1 MDLDIVSYAQMC
13 NQEVLMK
20 KSGGSKKR
28 HFSISI
34 QILVFTFLLAF
45 LPVAAMMM
53 LKTYEKQ
60 LLAAQESALVQQ
72 GRLVAA
78 SLENN
83 FSKESAKNLLQNMNK
98 QFDARIRVLDDKGVL
113 LVDSSAGDES
123 GASERTVETKS
134 QDNKTPAEETF
145 LYKAFSFPVRIYRKF
160 FVPPTAPRYESAD
173 FYSKKNVFDGEE
185 IKAALQGSYGA
196 ATRISSGG
204 QVSVTLYSAIPVKNK
219 TDIVGVVLVSRSTYK
234 ILRNLYDLRVDLAR
248 IFFWSLLAAFVVTV
262 FLSIRISLPLKK
274 LSKEAKSCT
283 DRRGHFVKESLTGS
297 KRHDEIGD
305 LSRSY
310 SELLKKL
317 ADRIQFIESFSADV
331 SHEFKNPLAAIRS
344 SVELAQSA
352 DSSEKERQE
361 YLSSVIEEVAHLQ
374 LLLSG
379 VRKLSRIDGD
389 NDDAEPEH
397 VPVSMFL
404 TNMIV
409 RIQKRYPNVHFSLQ
423 TSCPGIS
430 LFIDPDRLDRMT
442 ENLLDNAAS
451 FAKNVLVYDQL
462 IPAKKKNERLGTYI
476 LCIEDD
482 GPGVPKEMREKIFE
496 RFYSTRKNEDEAVV
510 DSHTGLGLALVKAV
524 VDAAGGSVSVHEG
537 TTLCGACFK
546 IELPL

>member
-1 MDLDIVSYAQMC
+1 MT
-13 NQEVLMK
+13 
-20 KSGGSKKR
+20 KSKNGKR
-28 HFSISI
+28 VHLSISV
-34 QILVFTFLLAF
+34 QILAFTLLLAF

-60 LLAAQESALVQQ
+60 LLAVQESALVQQ

-78 SLENN
+78 SLEDN
-83 FSKESAKNLLQNMNK
+83 FSKERAELLMQNMEK
-98 QFDARIRVLDDKGVL
+98 QFDARIRVLDNNGML
-113 LVDSSAGDES
+113 LVDSSTEG
-123 GASERTVETKS
+123 TETKVQGS
-134 QDNKTPAEETF
+134 KKTAEEVKPAEETL
-145 LYKAFSFPVRIYRKF
+145 LYKVFSLPVRVYRKF
-160 FVPPTAPRYESAD
+160 FVPPTIPRYESAD
-173 FYSKKNVFDGEE
+173 FYNNKTVYDGDE
-185 IKAALQGSYGA
+185 IKAALKGVYGA

-204 QVSVTLYSAIPVKNK
+204 QVSVTLYSAMPIKAGE
-219 TDIVGVVLVSRSTYK
+219 DIVGVVLVSRSTYK
-234 ILRNLYDLRVDLAR
+234 ILKNLYELRVDLAR
-248 IFFWSLLAAFVVTV
+248 IFFWSLLAALVVTL
-262 FLSIRISLPLKK
+262 FLSIRISVPLKK
-274 LSKEAKSCT
+274 LSKEAMSCT
-283 DRRGHFVKESLTGS
+283 DRRGHFVIGSFTGA
-297 KRHDEIGD
+297 KRHDEIGE

-344 SVELAQSA
+344 SAELAQS
-352 DSSEKERQE
+352 DRLSKQEQQE
-361 YLSSVIEEVAHLQ
+361 YLASVIEEVTHLQ

-389 NDDAEPEH
+389 TDDVEPEQ
-397 VPVSMFL
+397 VPVAVFI
-404 TNMIV
+404 TNMMV
-409 RIQKRYPNVHFSLQ
+409 RMKKRYPDVHFSLQ
-423 TSCPGIS
+423 TSCPDVS

-462 IPAKKKNERLGTYI
+462 IKPKKKNGTKGMYV

-496 RFYSTRKNEDEAVV
+496 RFYSTRKSSDEIET

-524 VDAAGGSVSVHEG
+524 VDAAGGSVTVSEG
-537 TTLCGACFK
+537 TTLRGACFR